1 MAEAVTT
8 QQIKVT
14 VNGVEYQREVN
25 VRMLLADFIRREL
38 GLTGTHIGCEQ
49 GVCGACTILL
59 DGDAVRSCLTLAVQ
73 ANGRSITTIEG
84 LGSPEQLHPIQEAFR
99 EKHGL
104 QCGFC
109 TPGFVITVS
118 AYLAENPNPSE
129 HEIREAISGNICRC
143 TGYQNIIESVVEAA
157 KKMKTIKP
165 AT

>member
-1 MAEAVTT
+1 M
-8 QQIKVT
+8 T
-14 VNGVEYQREVN
+14 VNGVKYEREVN
-25 VRMLLADFIRREL
+25 VRTLLTDFIRREL
-38 GLTGTHIGCEQ
+38 GLTGTHVGCEQ

-73 ANGRSITTIEG
+73 ANGRSVTTIEG

-109 TPGFVITVS
+109 TPGFIITVS
-118 AYLAENPNPSE
+118 AYLAENPDPSE
-129 HEIREAISGNICRC
+129 HEIREALSGNICRC
-143 TGYQNIIESVVEAA
+143 TGYQNIIESVIEAA
-157 KKMKTIKP
+157 QKMKAIEP